1 MLLDLLPQIVM
12 LVAGAVTC
20 IFALIKQF
28 DGLKS
33 VAILLG
39 VLVGFYIIG
48 LIAKKIIY
56 KTIEPKENQEE
67 KDEREIEN
75 IETGEEQGTEEE
87 ENKSVTESSNES

>member
-20 IFALIKQF
+20 IFALVKQF

-56 KTIEPKENQEE
+56 KTIETKENQAE

-75 IETGEEQGTEEE
+75 IETGEERGTEE

>member
-20 IFALIKQF
+20 IFALVKQY

-33 VAILLG
+33 VALLLG

-48 LIAKKIIY
+48 CIAKKIIY
-56 KTIEPKENQEE
+56 KTIETKEE
-67 KDEREIEN
+67 KSEQDEREIEN
-75 IETGEEQGTEEE
+75 IETGEEQAAEEK
-87 ENKSVTESSNES
+87 ENESVTESGNES